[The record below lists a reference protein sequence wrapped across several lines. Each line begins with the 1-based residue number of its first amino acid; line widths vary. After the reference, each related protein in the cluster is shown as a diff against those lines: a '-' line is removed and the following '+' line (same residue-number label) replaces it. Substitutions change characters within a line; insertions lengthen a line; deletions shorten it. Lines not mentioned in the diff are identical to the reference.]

1 MLSRDMFE
9 EGTNFKFLAD
19 TLADCLA
26 EMEKQ
31 IVTASA
37 GTDKRLTDQTKV
49 IVGGMTI
56 LQDQYEGIESAYRS
70 IVISLQ
76 GIDSNLA
83 KLDKRLTALERKEM
97 VRNGK
102 F

>member
-1 MLSRDMFE
+1 MFE

-37 GTDKRLTDQTKV
+37 GTDKRLTEQTKA
-49 IVGGMTI
+49 IVDGMTI
-56 LQDQYEGIESAYRS
+56 LQDQYEGITEAMQEIGRHL
-70 IVISLQ
+70 V
-76 GIDSNLA
+76 A
-83 KLDKRLTALERKEM
+83 FDKRLTALERKEM